1 VVIMMR
7 WAVPVSLVM
16 ALGLGACSG
25 GIPGLG
31 GLGGGSSSGGT
42 EPTQSSQGA
51 GSTLRNFALYGG
63 ATQPPSQQPTD
74 NERDLTCPSVTV
86 SENGAAYRSGG
97 GAASTVS
104 YQASLINTA
113 RECAFQGNQVSI
125 RVGVEGRLLLGT
137 NGKPGTYTVPVR
149 IQVKR
154 RNDVVTQRFA
164 QLKVTVPANETQ
176 AEFAHLE
183 ERITLPISAT
193 DPGDEYDVYV
203 GFEAAGARAAQA
215 GNRR

>member
-1 VVIMMR
+1 MR
-7 WAVPVSLVM
+7 LAIPLFLAM
-16 ALGLGACSG
+16 TLGLGACGG

-31 GLGGGSSSGGT
+31 GPGGSTTAGGI
-42 EPTQSSQGA
+42 EPSPSSQSA

-86 SENGAAYRSGG
+86 SENGAAYRNTP
-97 GAASTVS
+97 ASASSVNF
-104 YQASLINTA
+104 QASLINTA

-137 NGKPGTYTVPVR
+137 NGKPGTYSVPVR

-164 QLKVTVPANETQ
+164 QVSVTIPVNETQ
-176 AEFAHLE
+176 AEFAHVE
-183 ERITLPISAT
+183 ERITVPISET
-193 DPGDEYDVYV
+193 DPGNEYDVYV
-203 GFEAAGARAAQA
+203 SFEASGARVPRQA
-215 GNRR
+215 NRR

>member
-1 VVIMMR
+1 MMR
-7 WAVPVSLVM
+7 WAIPLSLM
-16 ALGLGACSG
+16 MTLGLGACGGG

-31 GLGGGSSSGGT
+31 GLGGSSTTAGGA
-42 EPTQSSQGA
+42 EPAQSSQSA

-63 ATQPPSQQPTD
+63 ATQPPSQNPTD
-74 NERDLTCPSVTV
+74 NSRDFKCPSVTV
-86 SENGAAYRSGG
+86 SENGAAYRNTP
-97 GAASTVS
+97 ATASSVNF
-104 YQASLINTA
+104 QASLINTA

-137 NGKPGTYTVPVR
+137 NGKPGTYSVPVK

-164 QLKVTVPANETQ
+164 QVSVTIPSNETQ
-176 AEFAHLE
+176 TEFAHIE
-183 ERITLPISAT
+183 ERITVPISEN

-203 GFEAAGARAAQA
+203 GFDASGQRAPRGRAR
-215 GNRR
+215 